1 MNENMNEKLNENN
14 IENID
19 ENIAAKA
26 DELIEKYDKETGKM
40 RKLVGTE
47 AKILAA
53 VAILMAAFHLYTAG
67 FGLLLANHQRA
78 IHLAFVFVIGF
89 LLYPMN
95 VKKKRNRFEI
105 LDIIFAII
113 GVICCIY
120 VVVNFKANVMKA
132 GNLLPIDYVLG
143 TACIL
148 LVLEVTRRTI
158 GPELPIVA
166 IIFLMYGYFGR
177 YMPGLFAHRGFPVE
191 RIINQMFLTTEGIF
205 GAPLGVSATFVIL
218 FVLFGAFLEK
228 TGIGR
233 VFIDIAFAF
242 TGKMRGGPAKAAV
255 VASGFMGSISGSSTA
270 NVVTTGIFTIPLMK
284 KVGYKPHFAGA
295 VEAAASTGGQILP
308 PVMGAAAFVMSEF
321 TGISYIKIIISAAIP
336 ALLYYL
342 SVGIMV
348 HLEACK
354 LGLKGLKEEELPSAK
369 ETLKKGWHL
378 FLPVVVIV
386 FFLVKGMTPLLSAFY
401 GIISILLVSAI
412 SKETR
417 IGLSGI
423 LEAMASGAK
432 NAVGVAAACA
442 TAGIVVGIVTMSG
455 LGLKLGSAIVALSMG
470 NLFLTLFFVMVA
482 SIILGMGLPTTA
494 KYIVLATMAVPALV
508 QLGVPLMA
516 AHLFVLYFGIVADI
530 TPPVALAAYAG
541 AGIAEANPMRTGFTA
556 VRLATAGFV
565 IPYIFAYSPALLL
578 LDTTIPEAVMVTVT
592 ACVGV
597 YALAGAIQNY
607 LLTDNNILERIMLA
621 VAAVTMIKP
630 GLYTDIVGF
639 GLLFAVIFMQKN
651 RQKRVNVPVVK

>member
-1 MNENMNEKLNENN
+1 MTDNKTENMHENSHENLNED
-14 IENID
+14 IT
-19 ENIAAKA
+19 AKTG
-26 DELIEKYDKETGKM
+26 ELIEKYDKETGKM
-40 RKLVGTE
+40 KKLIGTQ
-47 AKILAA
+47 AKILAT

-78 IHLAFVFVIGF
+78 IHLAFVFVVGF

-95 VKKKRNRFEI
+95 VKTKKNRFEI
-105 LDIIFAII
+105 LDIIFAVV

-120 VVVNFKANVMKA
+120 VVVNFKTNVMKA

-143 TACIL
+143 IACIF

-166 IIFLMYGYFGR
+166 IIFLIYGYFGQ
-177 YMPGLFAHRGFPVE
+177 YMPGVFAHRGFSVE
-191 RIINQMFLTTEGIF
+191 RIINQMFLTTEGIL

-218 FVLFGAFLEK
+218 FVLFGAFLER

-242 TGKMRGGPAKAAV
+242 TGRMRGGPAKAAV
-255 VASGFMGSISGSSTA
+255 LASGFMGSISGSSTA

-284 KVGYKPHFAGA
+284 KVGYAPHFAGA

-321 TGISYIKIIISAAIP
+321 TGISYIKIIVSAAIP

-348 HLEACK
+348 HIEACK
-354 LGLKGLKEEELPSAK
+354 LGLRGMKAEELPSAK

-401 GIISILLVSAI
+401 GILSILVVSSI
-412 SKETR
+412 KKETR
-417 IGLSGI
+417 IGLTGI
-423 LEAMASGAK
+423 LEAMATGAK

-455 LGLKLGSAIVALSMG
+455 LGLKLGSAIVSLSMG
-470 NLFLTLFFVMVA
+470 NLFLTLFFVMIA

-508 QLGVPLMA
+508 QLDVPLLA
-516 AHLFVLYFGIVADI
+516 AHLFVLYFGIIADI

-578 LDTTIPEAVMVTVT
+578 IDTTVLEALMVTIT
-592 ACVGV
+592 ASVGV
-597 YALAGAIQNY
+597 YALAGTIQNY
-607 LLTDNNILERIMLA
+607 LLTKNKIYERLMLA
-621 VAAVTMIKP
+621 VAAITMIKP

-639 GLLFAVIFMQKN
+639 GLLLAVVLMQKSRTKN
-651 RQKRVNVPVVK
+651 LNVQVAQ

>member
-1 MNENMNEKLNENN
+1 MTDNMNDNMTDNVS
-14 IENID
+14 
-19 ENIAAKA
+19 AKT

-40 RKLVGTE
+40 KKLVGKE
-47 AKILAA
+47 AKVLAA
-53 VAILMAAFHLYTAG
+53 AAILMAVFHLYTAG

-78 IHLAFVFVIGF
+78 IHLAFVFIIGF

-95 VKKKRNRFEI
+95 VKKKKNKFEI
-105 LDIIFAII
+105 LDIIFAVV

-120 VVVNFKANVMKA
+120 VVVNFKTNVMKA
-132 GNLLPIDYVLG
+132 GNLLPIDYILG
-143 TACIL
+143 SACIL

-166 IIFLMYGYFGR
+166 IVFLIYGYFGQ
-177 YMPGLFAHRGFPVE
+177 YMPGLFAHRGFSVE
-191 RIINQMFLTTEGIF
+191 RIINQMFLTTEGIL

-218 FVLFGAFLEK
+218 FVLFGAFLER

-242 TGKMRGGPAKAAV
+242 TGRMRGGPAKAAV
-255 VASGFMGSISGSSTA
+255 LASGLMGSISGSSTA
-270 NVVTTGIFTIPLMK
+270 NVVTTGIFTIPMMK
-284 KVGYKPHFAGA
+284 KVGYAPHFAGA

-321 TGISYIKIIISAAIP
+321 TGISYIKIIVSAAIP

-348 HLEACK
+348 HIEACK
-354 LGLKGLKEEELPSAK
+354 LGLRGLKAEELPSAK

-401 GIISILLVSAI
+401 GIISILLVSSI
-412 SKETR
+412 KKETR
-417 IGLSGI
+417 IGLTGI
-423 LEAMASGAK
+423 LEAMATGAK

-470 NLFLTLFFVMVA
+470 NLFLTLFFVMIA

-508 QLGVPLMA
+508 QLDVPLLA
-516 AHLFVLYFGIVADI
+516 AHLFVLYFGIIADI

-556 VRLATAGFV
+556 LRMATAGFV
-565 IPYIFAYSPALLL
+565 VPYIFAYSPALLL
-578 LDTTIPEAVMVTVT
+578 LDTTVPEAIMVTAT
-592 ACVGV
+592 ACVGT

-607 LLTDNNILERIMLA
+607 LLTNTRIYERLMLA
-621 VAAVTMIKP
+621 VAAITMIKP

-639 GLLFAVIFMQKN
+639 GLLLAVVLMQKN
-651 RQKRVNVPVVK
+651 RTKNVNVQVAP